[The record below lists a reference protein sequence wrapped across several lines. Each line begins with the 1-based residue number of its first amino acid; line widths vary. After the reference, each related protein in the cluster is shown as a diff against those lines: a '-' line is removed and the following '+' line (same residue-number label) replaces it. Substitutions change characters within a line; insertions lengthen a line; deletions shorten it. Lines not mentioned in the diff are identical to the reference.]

1 MKHQTDFASEQAAIS
16 PAERLASAN
25 LALHAVTGIRPDGTP
40 ELEGAAG
47 RRVVALE
54 PAPLLA
60 DSLIAVC
67 KPFGSDMEQLA
78 VLGYLS
84 PSQLVTQVVKA
95 PQVETDIVLR
105 AGRSELRLH
114 ADGRIRI
121 KGDDVKFEA
130 NGRMGLTGAFIE
142 LN

>member
-1 MKHQTDFASEQAAIS
+1 MKHQKDFISAQTDISSLDRAAKTS
-16 PAERLASAN
+16 LT
-25 LALHAVTGIRPDGTP
+25 LHAVTGIGPDGAP

-47 RRVVALE
+47 RTVVALE

-60 DSLIAVC
+60 DSLVAVC
-67 KPFGSDMEQLA
+67 KPFGPGLGQLA

-84 PSQLVTQVVKA
+84 PSQIAAQAAKA

-121 KGDDVKFEA
+121 KGDDVRFEA
-130 NGRMGLTGAFIE
+130 NGRMGLAGAFIE